1 MFITHIHLPHLCL
14 SLAAETIATLE
25 EFVSESVCDGWGS
38 SVLHLYLEDVRV
50 FLPVQPAVNMS
61 TFSGAA
67 GLIWDLCSL

>member
-25 EFVSESVCDGWGS
+25 EFVSEGVCDGWGS
-38 SVLHLYLEDVRV
+38 SV
-50 FLPVQPAVNMS
+50 LPVQPAVNMS
-61 TFSGAA
+61 TFSGTA